1 MQVAVISL
9 FPEWVEQ
16 VVRFGM
22 PRVACERG
30 QLALNVI
37 NPRDFAD
44 NRWRRVDRPSFGGG
58 PGMVMEAAPMAA
70 AIAEGRRRCP
80 GPVLMLSP
88 QGERFTQAWAE
99 RLSRESGFTLVCGR
113 YEGVDER
120 VLDAE
125 VDMELSV
132 GDVVLSGG
140 ELGAMM
146 VVDAC
151 ARLLPGVLGDAASAV
166 EDSFTDGTLDHP
178 HYTRPEQWRDQ
189 RVPEVLLSGDHA
201 AIRRWRRQQAL
212 MQTWLKR
219 PDLLEGLPLTSEDEA
234 WLRAL
239 IAQQV
244 VEMKGE

>member
-1 MQVAVISL
+1 
-9 FPEWVEQ
+9 
-16 VVRFGM
+16 
-22 PRVACERG
+22 
-30 QLALNVI
+30 
-37 NPRDFAD
+37 
-44 NRWRRVDRPSFGGG
+44 
-58 PGMVMEAAPMAA
+58 
-70 AIAEGRRRCP
+70 
-80 GPVLMLSP
+80 MLSP